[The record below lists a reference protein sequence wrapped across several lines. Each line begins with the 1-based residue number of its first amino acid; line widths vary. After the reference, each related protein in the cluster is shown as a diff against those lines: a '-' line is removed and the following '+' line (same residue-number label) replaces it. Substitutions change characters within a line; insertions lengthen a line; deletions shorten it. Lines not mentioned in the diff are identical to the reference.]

1 MLISLIY
8 LISLRQM
15 KSAKEKLL
23 IGRREFVNF
32 PDFSLQNVE
41 VKVDTGAYT
50 SSIHVAWCKEVST
63 KEGDAVLEVV
73 FLDPNHPSYL
83 GKSHFF
89 QNFRKKKVK
98 SSNGQDQLRF
108 FIKMKM
114 EMMGLNFITE
124 FSLTERNGLRYPILI
139 GRKTLNRRFI
149 VDTQLKH
156 LSNKLKNETGDSL

>member
-1 MLISLIY
+1 MQKSTIINISLH
-8 LISLRQM
+8 QM

-32 PDFSLQNVE
+32 PDFSLKDVE
-41 VKVDTGAYT
+41 VKIDTGAYT

-63 KEGDAVLEVV
+63 KEGDALLEVV
-73 FLDPNHPSYL
+73 FLDPSHPSYS

-108 FIKMKM
+108 FIKLKM
-114 EMMGLNFITE
+114 EMMGLTFTTE
-124 FSLTERNGLRYPILI
+124 FSLTERNGLRYPVLV
-139 GRKTLNRRFI
+139 GRKTLNKRFI

-156 LSNKLKNETGDSL
+156 LSNKLKNETGDSI